1 MKRIK
6 ITWRFSPV
14 LFILITTLIIG
25 NPSDLSGQD
34 LPAPALE
41 IPLYEG
47 VAPGSEQWEWNEN
60 KASTESGLPMIQNV
74 VSPVLLYYPPDPA
87 TAVNTAMIVA
97 PGGANWTLMMSY
109 EGVDIARRLNELG
122 VHAFVLKYRLI
133 HVDAENPGKRPGN
146 YKAGMGF
153 LGKQAGQ
160 NIRELAAADG
170 QQAVRILRQQSKNF
184 KIAPDRIG
192 IMGFSAGGRVT
203 VATVMGP
210 PDARPDFAA
219 PIYAPAG
226 KQYDLPIVVP
236 EDAPPLFIAT
246 AADDQVIPWQCS
258 QDLFEAWQKAG
269 YPAEIHIFQ
278 TGKHGFV
285 EKGGGADN
293 FMDRLAEWLSVN
305 GLLE

>member
-1 MKRIK
+1 MNSFMR
-6 ITWRFSPV
+6 SGQ
-14 LFILITTLIIG
+14 LL
-25 NPSDLSGQD
+25 LSGIIFTIKGIPSALWAQD
-34 LPAPALE
+34 LPAPAEE

-47 VAPGSEQWEWNEN
+47 TAPGSEEWDWTEN
-60 KASTESGLPMIQNV
+60 TATTESGLPMVQNV
-74 VSPVLLYYPPDPA
+74 VKPVLMYYPPDPSKD
-87 TAVNTAMIVA
+87 TKTAMIIA

-133 HVDAENPGKRPGN
+133 HIDPDNPGERPKN
-146 YKAGMGF
+146 YKGGMGF

-160 NIRELAAADG
+160 NVRDLAAADA
-170 QQAVRILRQQSKNF
+170 QQAVRLLRRQAAAFN
-184 KIAPDRIG
+184 IASDRIG

-203 VATVMGP
+203 VATLMGP
-210 PDARPDFAA
+210 ADARPDFAA

-226 KQYDLPIVVP
+226 KKYGLPIEVP

-258 QDLFEAWQKAG
+258 MNLFEAWRNSG

-285 EKGGGADN
+285 EKGGGADH
-293 FMDRLAEWLSVN
+293 FMDRLEEWLRVN
-305 GLLE
+305 GLLEK